1 MKRYK
6 NMTIIFL
13 FLFFLY
19 ISINNSVPPITIK
32 EFSHINFF
40 ASPHFYLEIFFSGF
54 EYQHCINF
62 IFAKG
67 CRRFHWGPSSDIGDD
82 TRSERRRPPMKLF
95 SEN

>member
-19 ISINNSVPPITIK
+19 ISINNSVTITIK
-32 EFSHINFF
+32 EFSLINFF
-40 ASPHFYLEIFFSGF
+40 ASPHFYLEIFFSSF

-82 TRSERRRPPMKLF
+82 TRSERGRPPMKLF